1 MAVTPALSYVLSPKA
16 HAGPSEQ
23 WTLSAQGA
31 KGLALRGH
39 QEEFPEQLSEGL
51 SASDGRREG

>member
-1 MAVTPALSYVLSPKA
+1 MEVTPALSYILSPKT

-23 WTLSAQGA
+23 WTLSTQGA

-39 QEEFPEQLSEGL
+39 QGEFTEQLSEGL
-51 SASDGRREG
+51 GARDGRRGG